1 MKKNIIS
8 AFVLFLLIAASAR
21 DSSAMSMPSRVSTSS
36 PNVPPSAAC
45 AASEGADVNVT
56 DLIKSAVQEIC
67 DGNFSDAEQTLSKA
81 DAKNPP
87 SSAFA
92 ESEGA
97 LSDLISQYNQI
108 ELTKQQSLKKAFD
121 EQVAAIEKFK
131 SAPETNE
138 PNLSEAFQVIVKWV
152 QDSWLEAEGKPNLP
166 ENLPVIAGRVKGEP
180 NLLEVFP
187 VIVRAYEF
195 AADEQKKR
203 ILSDEFVQ
211 KTIAKARQSAVVL
224 ESKGKWFDSLLY
236 CYSWLAVLYE
246 DDKTIEDKKK
256 ELEGKML
263 IEASLMNNPC
273 EGYADRYQK
282 IKPEVFLRSL
292 DVLEYGYVEPFY
304 YSNMA
309 DEAFNHFRYL
319 AEVLQFSD
327 NNTSPVTVSKE
338 PLGENLPESAAGGKI
353 TITFSKDKI
362 PDFIAGLDSLKKKY
376 SSEPIGISKDQFI
389 KLFGEVL
396 ILNSSTIN
404 LSEQIVVRH
413 FGDAALSV
421 LDPHTI
427 IIWPKEKTDFEK
439 NMTNEFTGI
448 GVEIS
453 KADGLLR
460 AVSLLPGTP
469 AYYSGMDAGDII
481 EAVDGEKTRDMSITC
496 AVTKITG
503 TAGTKVTLT
512 VRSQGE
518 EKTRDIII
526 TRTKIVV
533 PTTRG
538 WCRDESG
545 EWLYFVDDKDNIG
558 YVRVTNFSASTAAD
572 LDGVLNTL
580 EARGIKALIL
590 DLRFNTGGYLQSAVE
605 ISDMFLDSGVI
616 VSTQPRIGSQ
626 TWEVAHKK
634 GTHPNYPV
642 VILIN
647 GGSASASE
655 IVAGALADKTYCRA
669 ILVGEQSYGK
679 GSVQTVSDYPGS
691 GAQLKFT
698 MAYYHLPDGRKVKDR
713 ASAEKVGR
721 KDWGIIPNVKVGLTS
736 NEIKK
741 LIDTQRDNDVLASA
755 NHDENKA
762 KLTRHNLE
770 ETLQADPQ
778 LAVAVLV
785 AKAKLIE
792 SRLGQ

>member
-1 MKKNIIS
+1 MKKNLIS
-8 AFVLFLLIAASAR
+8 AFVLFLLIVASAR

-36 PNVPPSAAC
+36 PNAPAAQL
-45 AASEGADVNVT
+45 ADVNVT

-67 DGNFSDAEQTLSKA
+67 DGNFSAAEQTLSKA
-81 DAKNPP
+81 DAKNP
-87 SSAFA
+87 SIAS
-92 ESEGA
+92 
-97 LSDLISQYNQI
+97 LSNLISQYNQI

-138 PNLSEAFQVIVKWV
+138 PNL
-152 QDSWLEAEGKPNLP
+152 
-166 ENLPVIAGRVKGEP
+166 
-180 NLLEVFP
+180 LEVFP
-187 VIVRAYEF
+187 AIIRAHEF
-195 AADEQKKR
+195 ATDEQKKR

-211 KTIAKARQSAVVL
+211 KTIAKARQSAAEL
-224 ESKGKWFDSLLY
+224 ESKGKWFDSLIY
-236 CYSWLAVLYE
+236 CYSWLAALYE
-246 DDKTIEDKKK
+246 DDKTIRDKRK

-263 IEASLMNNPC
+263 IEASMMNNPC

-327 NNTSPVTVSKE
+327 GSD
-338 PLGENLPESAAGGKI
+338 GNLAVD
-353 TITFSKDKI
+353 FSKDKI

-376 SSEPIGISKDQFI
+376 SSEPVGISKDQFI
-389 KLFGEVL
+389 KLFGEIL

-404 LSEQIVVRH
+404 LSEQMVVRH
-413 FGDAALSV
+413 FADAALSV

-481 EAVDGEKTRDMSITC
+481 EAVDGQKTRDMSITC
-496 AVTKITG
+496 AVSKITG

-512 VRSQGE
+512 IRSQGE

-533 PTTRG
+533 PTTHG

-558 YVRVTNFSASTAAD
+558 YVRVTNFSGTTASD
-572 LDGVLNTL
+572 LDGVLNAI

-605 ISDMFLDSGVI
+605 IADMFLDSGVI

-669 ILVGEQSYGK
+669 TLVGEQSYGK
-679 GSVQTVSDYPGS
+679 GSVQTISDYPGS

-698 MAYYHLPDGRKVKDR
+698 MAYYHLPDGRKVRDR
-713 ASAEKVGR
+713 ASAEKLGK

-741 LIDTQRDNDVLASA
+741 LLDTQRDNDVLASA
-755 NHDENKA
+755 NHDENKS
-762 KLTRHNLE
+762 KLTRHSLE